1 MISKIQGS
9 GEEDLI
15 YGIDTAHNSEHTH
28 RYSCISRPNFR
39 ANSPGLIL
47 SPVVMTRTLLTGGSG
62 FIASH
67 ILDTLLKRG
76 HSVVTTVRSQEK
88 AEQIKTSYPA
98 VSKENL
104 DFVIVPDVSAPDGS
118 YLFIFSY

>member
-1 MISKIQGS
+1 
-9 GEEDLI
+9 
-15 YGIDTAHNSEHTH
+15 
-28 RYSCISRPNFR
+28 
-39 ANSPGLIL
+39 
-47 SPVVMTRTLLTGGSG
+47 MTRTLLTGGSV

-67 ILDTLLKRG
+67 ILDALLTRG

-88 AEQIKTSYPA
+88 IEQIKASHPT

-118 YLFIFSY
+118 YMFYFFVGAACVD

>member
-1 MISKIQGS
+1 MPAGL
-9 GEEDLI
+9 DLWYRPSPTIANI
-15 YGIDTAHNSEHTH
+15 YTDIT
-28 RYSCISRPNFR
+28 SCSHRPNSR
-39 ANSPGLIL
+39 ANSPGLII
-47 SPVVMTRTLLTGGSG
+47 SPAVMTRTLLTGGSG

-88 AEQIKTSYPA
+88 AEQIKASYPA

-104 DFVIVPDVSAPDGS
+104 DFVIVPDVSAPDGT
-118 YLFIFSY
+118 